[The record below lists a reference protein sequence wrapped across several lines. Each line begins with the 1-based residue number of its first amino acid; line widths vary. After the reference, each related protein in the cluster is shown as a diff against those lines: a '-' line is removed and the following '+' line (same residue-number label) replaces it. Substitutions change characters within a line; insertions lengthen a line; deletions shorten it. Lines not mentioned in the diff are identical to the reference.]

1 MLLRLATVVVRRRK
15 AVLAIT
21 ALLVVIGAWG
31 VMNSRINYDLM
42 SYLPP
47 DLDSMKGLTIVDDEF
62 ALGTM
67 IQILVYGESDATVD
81 ALTGEIEQID
91 GVKAVHWVTE
101 LAPVT
106 QPMEFRDEVVIDNF
120 YTEGGTLLQVAFD
133 GGSNDPHV
141 KQAIREIRGTLDGY
155 EALVTGNQQLELE
168 DIMNQDTVKFAVVA
182 LILVA
187 IVLLLTMPSIMVP
200 LTFIATIGAA
210 VVVNLGLGFYIG
222 QEMSYITGVI
232 VFALQFAVTMD
243 YALFLYHRFE
253 EERRRS
259 DPEEAMIV
267 AVVSTFKSISAAAMT
282 TIAGFLA
289 LIAMHLGFGADMG
302 ITLARGVAITLV
314 AVVTLLPA
322 LILVALPLIDR
333 IRHKTPTFDF
343 SKLGRFVGKHAGVI
357 TVVGLLLFVPA
368 LWANSQVNITYDL
381 NTSLPDDM
389 PSVKADKIISEA
401 FDRASTM
408 LVALEDTG
416 TGVDLERLTARLE
429 EVDGVTRVFGY
440 GSLVDPR
447 IPVEFVPA
455 EARESFYS
463 GGYTYLT
470 LDAEYDMEDP
480 RLATTIEDVRTV
492 AKAEWPGVAYVTG
505 QSVLMNDM
513 EKVSEGDDVLINL
526 ISVVAI
532 LVIIAIA
539 FKSIAIPV
547 ALVAVIQLAIL
558 INQGFEA
565 FGGGDLIFVS
575 SLAIGAIQLGAT
587 VDYAIL
593 ITTRYEEELKRT
605 GDRIEAITTAI
616 AESGQSIL
624 VSASTMFAATIAL
637 AVMSS
642 VGIISSLTLLI
653 ARGAIISFFVV
664 LVILPAILVVGQPLY
679 ERLSIGWPR
688 HTVKGG

>member
-1 MLLRLATVVVRRRK
+1 MLLKLATAIVRGRK
-15 AVLAIT
+15 AVMAVA
-21 ALLVVIGAWG
+21 ALLVIIGLWG

-42 SYLPP
+42 SYLPA
-47 DLDSMKGLTIVDDEF
+47 DLDSVRGLDIVDDEF

-67 IQILVYGESDATVD
+67 VQILVRGESDATVD
-81 ALTGEIEQID
+81 ALKGRIERVE
-91 GVKAVHWVTE
+91 GVKAVHWVTD

-106 QPMEFRDEVVIDNF
+106 QPAEFRDEVVVDN
-120 YTEGGTLLQVAFD
+120 YYAGGGTLLQVAFD

-141 KQAIREIRGTLDGY
+141 KQAIRDIRDLLEGYDTL
-155 EALVTGNQQLELE
+155 LTGNQQLELE
-168 DIMNQDTVKFAVVA
+168 EVMNQDTVRFAVAA
-182 LILVA
+182 LVLVT
-187 IVLLLTMPSIMVP
+187 IVLLLTMPSIIVP
-200 LTFIATIGAA
+200 ITFVLTIGAA
-210 VVVNLGLGFYIG
+210 VIVNLGMGYYIG

-243 YALFLYHRFE
+243 YALFLYHRFD

-259 DPEEAMIV
+259 EPEEAMITAV
-267 AVVSTFKSISAAAMT
+267 AATFKSIFAAAMT
-282 TIAGFLA
+282 TVAGFLA
-289 LIAMHLGFGADMG
+289 LMAMHLGFGTDMG
-302 ITLARGVAITLV
+302 VTLARGVGITLI

-333 IRHKTPTFDF
+333 IRHKTPSFDF
-343 SKLGRFVGKHAGVI
+343 SRLGHFVAKHSTAVAIVGV
-357 TVVGLLLFVPA
+357 LLFIPA
-368 LWANSQVNITYDL
+368 LWANSQLTITYDL
-381 NTSLPDDM
+381 NTSLPSDM
-389 PSVKADKIISEA
+389 PSVQADKATSEA
-401 FDRASTM
+401 FGRASTM
-408 LVALEDTG
+408 IVALEDAG
-416 TGVDLERLTARLE
+416 TGVDMERLTTALE
-429 EVDGVTRVFGY
+429 GLEGVTRVFGY

-470 LDAEYDMEDP
+470 LDAAYDMADP
-480 RLATTIEDVRTV
+480 RLAETIDQVRAV
-492 AKAEWPGVAYVTG
+492 AAKEWPGAAYVTG

-513 EKVSEGDDVLINL
+513 EQVSEGDDVRINI
-526 ISVVAI
+526 ISIVAI
-532 LVIIAIA
+532 LVIVAIA

-565 FGGGDLIFVS
+565 FSGGDLIFVA

-605 GDRIEAITTAI
+605 RDRLEAITVAI
-616 AESGQSIL
+616 SESSQSIL

-642 VGIISSLTLLI
+642 VGIISSLTMLI
-653 ARGAIISFFVV
+653 ARGAAVSFFVV
-664 LVILPAILVVGQPLY
+664 LFVLPAILVVGQPLY

-688 HTVKGG
+688 HTVKGE

>member
-1 MLLRLATVVVRRRK
+1 MLLRLATAIVRGRK
-15 AVLAIT
+15 AVMAVA
-21 ALLVVIGAWG
+21 ALLVIVGLWG

-42 SYLPP
+42 SYLPA

-67 IQILVYGESDATVD
+67 IQILVHDETDATVD
-81 ALTGEIEQID
+81 ALKGRIEHIE
-91 GVKAVHWVTE
+91 GVKAVHWVTD
-101 LAPVT
+101 LAPVS
-106 QPMEFRDEVVIDNF
+106 QPIEFRDEVVIDN
-120 YTEGGTLLQVAFD
+120 YYAGGSTLLQVAFD

-141 KQAIREIRGTLDGY
+141 KQAIRDIQDSLEGY
-155 EALVTGNQQLELE
+155 ETLVTGNQQLELE
-168 DIMNQDTVKFAVVA
+168 EVMNQDTVKFAVVA
-182 LILVA
+182 LVLVT
-187 IVLLLTMPSIMVP
+187 IVLLLTMPSIVVP
-200 LTFIATIGAA
+200 LTFVATIGAA
-210 VVVNLGLGFYIG
+210 VIMNLGMGYYIG

-243 YALFLYHRFE
+243 YALFLYHRFD

-259 DPEEAMIV
+259 DPEEAMITAV
-267 AVVSTFKSISAAAMT
+267 ACTFKSIFAAAMT

-289 LIAMHLGFGADMG
+289 LMAMHLGFGKDMG
-302 ITLARGVAITLV
+302 LTLARGVGITLV

-333 IRHKTPTFDF
+333 IRHKTPSFDF
-343 SKLGRFVGKHAGVI
+343 SRLAHFIAKHAGV
-357 TVVGLLLFVPA
+357 VALVGVLLFVPA
-368 LWANSQVNITYDL
+368 LWANSQLRITYDL
-381 NTSLPDDM
+381 NTSLPSDM
-389 PSVKADKIISEA
+389 PSVKADKVISEA
-401 FDRASTM
+401 FGRASTM
-408 LVALEDTG
+408 IIALEDAG

-429 EVDGVTRVFGY
+429 ELEGVTRVFGY
-440 GSLVDPR
+440 SSLVDPR

-463 GGYTYLT
+463 GGHTYLT
-470 LDAEYDMEDP
+470 LDAAYDMADP
-480 RLATTIEDVRTV
+480 RLAETIEEVRVVT
-492 AKAEWPGVAYVTG
+492 KAEWPGAAYVTG

-513 EKVSEGDDVLINL
+513 ERVSEGDDVRINI

-532 LVIIAIA
+532 LIIVAIA
-539 FKSIAIPV
+539 FKSVAIPI

-565 FGGGDLIFVS
+565 FGGGELIFVA

-605 GDRIEAITTAI
+605 RDRLEAITVAI
-616 AESGQSIL
+616 SESSQAIL
-624 VSASTMFAATIAL
+624 VSAATMFAATISL

-642 VGIISSLTLLI
+642 VGIISSLTMLI
-653 ARGAIISFFVV
+653 ARGALISFFVV
-664 LVILPAILVVGQPLY
+664 LVILPAILVVGQPLF

-688 HTVKGG
+688 HTVKGE